1 MSQGQE
7 TTRALDLPADVVDR
21 VEARVSRTEFDS
33 ATAYVA
39 WVLDEV
45 LAEVEAEA
53 DGDGHV
59 AVDEAQVKDRLA
71 SLGYL
76 NE

>member
-1 MSQGQE
+1 MNQGQE

-21 VEARVSRTEFDS
+21 VEARMSRTEFDS
-33 ATAYVA
+33 AAAYVA

-45 LAEVEAEA
+45 LAEAEA
-53 DGDGHV
+53 GESGEFS
-59 AVDEAQVKDRLA
+59 AVDEAQVKEQLE

>member
-1 MSQGQE
+1 MNQGQE

-33 ATAYVA
+33 AAAYVA

-45 LAEVEAEA
+45 LAEAETEA
-53 DGDGHV
+53 DEDGHA
-59 AVDEAQVKDRLA
+59 AVDEAQVKDRLE